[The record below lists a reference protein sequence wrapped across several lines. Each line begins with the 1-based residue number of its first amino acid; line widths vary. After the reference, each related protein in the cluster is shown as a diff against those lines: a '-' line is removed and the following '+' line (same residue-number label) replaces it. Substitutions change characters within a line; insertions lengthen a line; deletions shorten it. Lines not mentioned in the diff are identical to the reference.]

1 MSSENP
7 FATEEAWSVSTG
19 GILPA
24 GEHLVEIYEVEGD
37 GTSSGGYPQIVVKAS
52 NADGSIT
59 DWIVVIPSTIG
70 KVVQLTDAAGL
81 ERPTDAQV
89 EADGPGYRLDPKYV
103 AKLVGKQVGVVV
115 RDEADRNDPTKIRQ
129 RVAGWVAPGVVKKSD
144 VPSDAS
150 DFQAPATVSDD
161 DIPFRWDGAVEYDD
175 LKTRSCRPLYE
186 ALHG

>member
-1 MSSENP
+1 MTENP
-7 FATEEAWSVSTG
+7 FATEKAWSVSEGG

-24 GEHLVEIYEVEGD
+24 GEHLVEVVDIEGD
-37 GTSSGGYPQIVVKAS
+37 STSSGGYPQIVVNVS
-52 NADGSIT
+52 NADGQIR

-89 EADGPGYRLDPKYV
+89 EADGPGYRLDPKYLD
-103 AKLVGKQVGVVV
+103 KLVGKQVGVVV
-115 RDEADRNDPTKIRQ
+115 RDEADRNDPSKVRQ
-129 RVAGWVAPGVVKKSD
+129 RVAGYVAPSSVKQSD

-150 DFQAPATVSDD
+150 EFQTPATVSDD

-175 LKTRSCRPLYE
+175 LKTRSCRPL
-186 ALHG
+186 